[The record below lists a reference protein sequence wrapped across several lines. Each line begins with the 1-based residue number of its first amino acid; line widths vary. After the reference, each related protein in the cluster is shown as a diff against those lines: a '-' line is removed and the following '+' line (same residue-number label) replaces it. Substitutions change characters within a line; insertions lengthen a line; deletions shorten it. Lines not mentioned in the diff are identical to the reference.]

1 MVLGGIAVRV
11 RDLIRVRALPDRTPL
26 GQVAKQAG
34 LRFDW
39 QARRYQQQARNYSL
53 DELVAIHDRIAET
66 DRALKSGAPGDV
78 VMPVLI
84 AAIAA

>member
-1 MVLGGIAVRV
+1 M
-11 RDLIRVRALPDRTPL
+11 
-26 GQVAKQAG
+26 GQAISSFTLVKYREETAAPAPQ
-34 LRFDW
+34 
-39 QARRYQQQARNYSL
+39 RYSRW

>member
-1 MVLGGIAVRV
+1 
-11 RDLIRVRALPDRTPL
+11 
-26 GQVAKQAG
+26 
-34 LRFDW
+34 
-39 QARRYQQQARNYSL
+39 L